1 MLKGGSRDGA
11 SLCEGPLRRP
21 LFYGGPGMVPLPGL
35 LRIKK
40 SISGFSSRPEAH
52 QD

>member
-1 MLKGGSRDGA
+1 MEGSSGGA
-11 SLCEGPLRRP
+11 SLCEGPLIRP
-21 LFYGGPGMVPLPGL
+21 LFYGGPGRVLLPGL

-40 SISGFSSRPEAH
+40 SISGFSSRPEGR